1 MSDRPG
7 VADFDDGAPDA
18 EEVQER
24 HVVLRF
30 LKRSRAALV
39 LVPLVVG
46 LVVAAGIGAQKLWA
60 EVPERAIPVTE
71 VVCWDG
77 SRLPETDCT
86 EPRGPA
92 GLRWVFPSF
101 RPSEQDCRQV
111 ERGQRP
117 TAPPWEF
124 SCETSYD
131 LRPVTITYSIR
142 NSVDAGLEFL
152 ERTYGGP
159 ARELAGGERL
169 VFASS
174 RARGGIYSTTVAY
187 ADHPFSVTVQ
197 APALDVRDGALAE
210 LVDLRP
216 AGDLR
221 VRPGR

>member
-7 VADFDDGAPDA
+7 VADFDDDAPDA
-18 EEVQER
+18 DEVQER
-24 HVVLRF
+24 HVALRF

-39 LVPLVVG
+39 LVPLLVG
-46 LVVAAGIGAQKLWA
+46 LAIAAGIGAQKLWA
-60 EVPERAIPVTE
+60 DIPERALPVTE

-77 SRLPETDCT
+77 DRLPEADCT

-101 RPSEQDCRQV
+101 QPSEQDCRRV

-131 LRPVTITYSIR
+131 LRQVTITYTIR
-142 NSVDAGLEFL
+142 SSVDTGLEFL
-152 ERTYGGP
+152 QRTYGGEP
-159 ARELAGGERL
+159 REAADGERL

-174 RARGGIYSTTVAY
+174 RARDGIYSTTVAY
-187 ADHPFSVTVQ
+187 ADEPFSVTVQ

-210 LVDLRP
+210 LVDFRP
-216 AGDLR
+216 VDQLR
-221 VRPGR
+221 VRAVR